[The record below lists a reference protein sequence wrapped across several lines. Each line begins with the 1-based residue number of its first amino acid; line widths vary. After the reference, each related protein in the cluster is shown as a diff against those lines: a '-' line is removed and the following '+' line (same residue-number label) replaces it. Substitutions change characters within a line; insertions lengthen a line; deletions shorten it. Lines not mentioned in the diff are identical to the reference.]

1 MNSNIRSLGVI
12 EFHNPNYSYPVT
24 ELLRTHEPIRQ
35 PENELREDGY
45 QYRAFYISKI
55 FHLLPQFLQPRY
67 PQGLFLGDTAPF
79 DNIFRTIPDGVV
91 VFHDQLHDI
100 ISGHF
105 QKFSDFL
112 THRLAV

>member
-55 FHLLPQFLQPRY
+55 FHLLRSFYNPDIRRASSLAIRHHSTTFSGRFPMVWLSFMISSTILSPVISRS
-67 PQGLFLGDTAPF
+67 
-79 DNIFRTIPDGVV
+79 FR
-91 VFHDQLHDI
+91 
-100 ISGHF
+100 IS
-105 QKFSDFL
+105 
-112 THRLAV
+112 